1 LQALLQISKVIAT
14 DKIMSDKPNTND
26 FITPPSAITSSE
38 KTVGSSASTNELSNA
53 AKKGNVL
60 MRPKD
65 MNIAVLTKMNEK
77 FGSDKVVEILA
88 ECMAATKT
96 IAIAGR
102 PMEVPDHKVRLD
114 TAKTVMQ
121 YQVGNPVTRQEVVT
135 HNVDTLSSLQSKLQK
150 SPALRRAVG
159 NMLGDSTEVV
169 DVSPQRELSSDE
181 ELEAAAELQR
191 IPQAEDTEVGKA
203 IRKVVPVD
211 SLKSKGQFDNA
222 SEKYS
227 N

>member
-1 LQALLQISKVIAT
+1 
-14 DKIMSDKPNTND
+14 MSDKPNTND

-121 YQVGNPVTRQEVVT
+121 YQEVVT